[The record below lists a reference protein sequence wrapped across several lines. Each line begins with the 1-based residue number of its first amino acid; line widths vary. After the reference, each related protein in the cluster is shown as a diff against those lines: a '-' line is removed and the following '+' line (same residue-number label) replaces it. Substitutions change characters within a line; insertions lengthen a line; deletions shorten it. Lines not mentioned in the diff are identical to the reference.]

1 MADIKS
7 FREIAMERI
16 ASMGE
21 ASEEDQLKW
30 KYLPE
35 GEKLAASCL
44 NENREIKTELEKYD
58 KKAREY
64 ILKGAEKVFISNI
77 NVPKNEAIRG
87 INEKAMHN
95 LQSIKKDKN
104 AVKAIYEKIN
114 YIFEHYDTQGKQQR
128 EQSYELL
135 KQDFQNKIEQALAKQ
150 LGTENNLEINVEAL
164 PQFQEEWRKATSQ
177 LDNQYNNYLNEYKQE
192 LREIE

>member
-7 FREIAMERI
+7 FREIALEKI
-16 ASMGE
+16 ASIGE
-21 ASEEDQLKW
+21 ASQEDQLKW
-30 KYLPE
+30 KYIPE
-35 GEKLAASCL
+35 GERLAASCL
-44 NENREIKTELEKYD
+44 NDNREMKPELDKYD

-64 ILKGAEKVFISNI
+64 VLKGAEKVFISNI
-77 NVPKNEAIRG
+77 SLPKNEIIRG
-87 INEKAMHN
+87 TNERAMQN
-95 LQSIKKDKN
+95 LQVIKKDKN
-104 AVKAIYEKIN
+104 AVKEIYDKLN
-114 YIFEHYDTQGKQQR
+114 YIFEHYNTQGKQQR

-150 LGTENNLEINVEAL
+150 GGAKNNLEINVEAL
-164 PQFQEEWRKATSQ
+164 PQFQEEWRKLTSQ